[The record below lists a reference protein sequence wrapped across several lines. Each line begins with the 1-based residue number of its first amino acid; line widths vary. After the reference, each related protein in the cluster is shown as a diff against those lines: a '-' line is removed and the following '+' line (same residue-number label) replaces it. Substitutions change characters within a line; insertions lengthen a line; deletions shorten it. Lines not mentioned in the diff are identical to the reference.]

1 MKFSLTTI
9 GAAVSSALSFMR
21 PNEAGEVTD
30 GSLVRVNV
38 GDPDSAKTPAAVALY
53 DEEATSQLLRLLTK
67 MPDLDEVL
75 RQAGVTRSKLRVLLY
90 DDEIAQACETRLDAL
105 LSVPMRLEP
114 SEGKA
119 AETLMDILGKVKVD
133 AIAGI
138 FSARLF
144 GYSVLEAVYMKRED
158 GAIGFNFLG
167 EKPPEWFEPR
177 SDGELRYYPD
187 DGSGGGYG
195 IPVDQRY
202 KFFLT
207 RSRPS
212 YRQPY
217 GEALLS
223 RLYWPWYFRTN
234 GWKFWAKFLERF
246 GSPLL
251 VGKSS
256 DPKLMVAALLS
267 AQSQAVMGVGKEDD
281 VTAVGAAAGN
291 NGQAFDSYESAVIR
305 RIQKVV
311 LGQTMTSGTD
321 GGSGNRALGQVHDN
335 VRTDKRNSD
344 IVMATQTMQRIVDA
358 LCELNGWAK
367 HEVVFADDVGL
378 ETDRADRDTKLYQQG
393 VRFTPAYY
401 QDQYDLNPT
410 DFTLTSEAEAPTS
423 PPGAP
428 GAGSAA
434 KPGAKA
440 NAARGAEKPGA
451 SAKASQGRSGLFSQ
465 LLTRDRFTKQQQ
477 DVEDLG
483 DAGLATGAQPLDP
496 EAVRAAV
503 FSATGPEDLEERL
516 FALLGDQLAEGEFA
530 EVLEASL
537 FAADVLGYVHA
548 EGK

>member
-1 MKFSLTTI
+1 MKFSLTSIAT
-9 GAAVSSALSFMR
+9 AAQSALAFMR
-21 PNEAGEVTD
+21 PNAEGVVTD
-30 GSLVRVNV
+30 GSEVPDDPTN
-38 GDPDSAKTPAAVALY
+38 PDSPRNPVSVGLFNE
-53 DEEATSQLLRLLTK
+53 DATSQLLRLITK

-75 RQAGVTRSKLRVLLY
+75 RQAGVSRSKLRVLMY

-114 SEGKA
+114 SEGGN
-119 AETLMDILGKVKVD
+119 AETIMEILNKVKVD
-133 AIAGI
+133 AVSGI

-144 GYSVLEAVYMKRED
+144 GYSVLEAVYEERDD
-158 GAIGFNFLG
+158 GKIGFKFLG
-167 EKPPEWFEPR
+167 EKPMEWFEPR
-177 SDGELRYYPD
+177 SDGDLRYYPD
-187 DGSGGGYG
+187 DGSSSGYG
-195 IPVDQRY
+195 ITVDQRY

-207 RSRPS
+207 RSRPT

-251 VGKSS
+251 VGQST
-256 DPKLMVAALLS
+256 DPKAMVAALLS
-267 AQSQAVMGVGKEDD
+267 AHSQAVMGIGKDD
-281 VTAVGAAAGN
+281 KVDAVGPASGN
-291 NGQAFDSYESAVIR
+291 NGQVFDLFEAAAIR

-344 IVMATQTMQRIVDA
+344 IVMATQTMQRVCDA
-358 LCELNGWAK
+358 ICEVNGWPK
-367 HEVVFADDVGL
+367 HQIVFADDVGL

-393 VRFTPAYY
+393 VRFTEGYY

-410 DFTLTSEAEAPTS
+410 DFTLTVEVDPATQT
-423 PPGAP
+423 PGAP
-428 GAGSAA
+428 GAGPVA

-440 NAARGAEKPGA
+440 KAAGGAGKPAG

-465 LLTRDRFTKQQQ
+465 LMSRDKFTQQQQ

-483 DAGLATGAQPLDP
+483 DAVLEVDAQPLDA
-496 EAVRAAV
+496 EAVRSAIFA
-503 FSATGPEDLEERL
+503 ATGPEDLEGRL
-516 FALLGDQLAEGEFA
+516 FALIGNQLEANEFA